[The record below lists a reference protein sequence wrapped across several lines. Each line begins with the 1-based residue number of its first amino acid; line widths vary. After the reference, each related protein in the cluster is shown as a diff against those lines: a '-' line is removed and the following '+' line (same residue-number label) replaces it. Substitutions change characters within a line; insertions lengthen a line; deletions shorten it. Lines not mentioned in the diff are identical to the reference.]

1 MDTLRVD
8 VQWGDAHGD
17 VVEAIELL
25 REMADRLE
33 TRLYNGALSKAFP
46 HYIMSTGGIARLAN
60 ARIIRDRR

>member
-33 TRLYNGALSKAFP
+33 ARLYNGTITKALP
-46 HYIMSTGGIARLAN
+46 HHIMSTGGVARLAN
-60 ARIIRDRR
+60 ARLIRDRR